1 MERVPGGKGG
11 KFILIVDE
19 ADDMFRTTERHQVFE
34 QALQKLL
41 GLNPSMASI
50 RFLSMLILW
59 LLFGEGG
66 KQVAGG
72 GGSACF
78 PPSTKHNPLSSNA
91 HMTFLFQYLR
101 LLWFL
106 QPQFL
111 SCSISSAKTS
121 SIKGKLRTLSFST

>member
-19 ADDMFRTTERHQVFE
+19 ADYMFRTTERHQVFE

-59 LLFGEGG
+59 LL
-66 KQVAGG
+66 GG
-72 GGSACF
+72 GLNMF
-78 PPSTKHNPLSSNA
+78 PPFNQT
-91 HMTFLFQYLR
+91 
-101 LLWFL
+101 
-106 QPQFL
+106 
-111 SCSISSAKTS
+111 
-121 SIKGKLRTLSFST
+121 